1 MNVPQTQ
8 ARDDELAAFLLDQT
22 HGFQPEK
29 SFTNR
34 GARYRETLGQT
45 VFGQAL
51 AGLKRG
57 GMYHVTDTGI
67 HPLGQWR
74 LSLDLEGSLCH
85 AIVSPLIDIYCIQCT
100 VFVYRLFRLPQTTP
114 ISARQTTP
122 ISAGLIWTKAIPRP
136 VARRAPKKSVKEE
149 QMIKRHPLKGSNKL
163 KLGIFSA
170 NADGGLAITTVGER
184 WKARWDDNQTAAQIA
199 DRAGLEFMLPIARW
213 KGFGGETNSREWSFE
228 TFTWAA
234 AIAAVTERIAVFMTI
249 HVPIMHPLY
258 AAKALATVDHIS
270 KGRAG
275 LNIVCGWNPEEFAMF
290 GVKLDEDRYAQAAE
304 WLEVMEKCYAST
316 DPFDYDGTYYQLK
329 GVVSRPPSIQVP
341 RPVTMNA
348 AFGDAGRN
356 FAAENCEYLFTT
368 FTEIDEG
375 AKHVLEMQE
384 RARKN
389 QRQIG
394 LYTVGHVVCR
404 ETQAEAEDYYDRY
417 ALHQADH
424 AAVDAHIAGKRENS
438 ASHDKEAYDQYR
450 QRFAGGAGSY
460 PLVGTPEKIVEDMTR
475 ISQQGYAGIALS
487 FVNYTYELPFFCD
500 RVLPL
505 LRDAGLRS

>member
-1 MNVPQTQ
+1 
-8 ARDDELAAFLLDQT
+8 
-22 HGFQPEK
+22 
-29 SFTNR
+29 
-34 GARYRETLGQT
+34 
-45 VFGQAL
+45 
-51 AGLKRG
+51 
-57 GMYHVTDTGI
+57 
-67 HPLGQWR
+67 
-74 LSLDLEGSLCH
+74 
-85 AIVSPLIDIYCIQCT
+85 
-100 VFVYRLFRLPQTTP
+100 
-114 ISARQTTP
+114 
-122 ISAGLIWTKAIPRP
+122 
-136 VARRAPKKSVKEE
+136 
-149 QMIKRHPLKGSNKL
+149 MIKRHPLKGGNKI

-170 NADGGLAITTVGER
+170 NADGGLAITTVDER

-213 KGFGGETNSREWSFE
+213 KGFGGETKSREWSFE

-290 GVKLDEDRYAQAAE
+290 GVELDKDRYAQAGE
-304 WLEVMEKCYAST
+304 WLEIMERCYTST
-316 DPFDYDGTYYQLK
+316 DPFDYDGSFYQLK

-348 AFGDAGRN
+348 AFGDAGRT
-356 FAAENCEYLFTT
+356 FAAEHCEYLFTT
-368 FTEIDEG
+368 FTYIAEG
-375 AKHVLEMQE
+375 EKHVSEMQA
-384 RARKN
+384 RARDK
-389 QRQIG
+389 QREIG

-417 ALHQADH
+417 ALHHADH
-424 AAVDAHIAGKRENS
+424 AAVEAHIASKREYS
-438 ASHDKEAYDQYR
+438 ASHDKQAYDLYR

-460 PLVGTPEKIVEDMTR
+460 PLVGTPERIAEDIIR
-475 ISQQGYAGIALS
+475 INRQGYAGIALS